1 MVYNETT
8 RRIVEAILPIQQ
20 PGMGKR
26 FQPRSSAH
34 LCQTWQVHQRQV
46 EDVRAVYPQVD
57 GELADALVLASD
69 AEGLLLD
76 LAADVV
82 KVGVSL
88 VDVQELAPLLEVAG
102 RVGHGRV
109 DELED
114 ERPAGDDALAAWE
127 EVAADD
133 PVRGVG

>member
-1 MVYNETT
+1 MS
-8 RRIVEAILPIQQ
+8 
-20 PGMGKR
+20 G
-26 FQPRSSAH
+26 RSVHKTKATH
-34 LCQTWQVHQRQV
+34 FCQAGQVDQGQI
-46 EDVRAVYPQVD
+46 EDIGAVYPEVD
-57 GELADALVLASD
+57 GELADALVLACD

-82 KVGVSL
+82 EVGVAL
-88 VDVQELAPLLEVAG
+88 VDVEELAPLLEVAR

-114 ERPAGDDALAAWE
+114 ERPAGDDALAARE